1 MKALAKECTFAA
13 VTAEEYHAE
22 LTRDAF
28 INSISSPFIRQ
39 RILEKDELNLVQAVE
54 LADGLYRAQKQ
65 AMQMGRET
73 VMTVPKSDPS
83 RNVPFESD
91 CSLSAY
97 TKRKCIFCGGK
108 LHASRRSCP
117 AVNAV
122 CHNCN
127 RRGHFAKVCKSKAKD
142 ASDNV
147 LVGSAAGA
155 LASSSLQVRDDNCFS
170 ESLCSV
176 GA

>member
-1 MKALAKECTFAA
+1 LKALAKECTFAA